1 MATTL
6 MLIISLMVI
15 DVGSDDTDH
24 NSTGY
29 GYQDVEADSAADDD
43 DDDDGCDLDDDES
56 SDETH
61 CHQTAYAW
69 PRHGRANW
77 FMHSQVSAKRIK
89 RGSGYRGQLS
99 EVSTSRCYSGQ

>member
-29 GYQDVEADSAADDD
+29 GYQDVEADSAAD

-99 EVSTSRCYSGQ
+99 EVSASRCYSGQ

>member
-29 GYQDVEADSAADDD
+29 GYQDVEADSAADD

-99 EVSTSRCYSGQ
+99 EVSASRCYSGQ